1 MSFLSPEYHELYI
14 CNLHGYDNHASLRRP
29 RILVPMSKV
38 LQGASKTGPG
48 GAGTSTSTP
57 STLPAS
63 NGKSERVLAKFI
75 KRRPRLRANLIPEPK
90 EQRDYVKKTMVK
102 KQSPH
107 VPILN
112 AVDAPHTDHTILRQA
127 WAYSPLL
134 DQPSTVHKWRNR
146 TMQDAL
152 SAQIRPSTP
161 VLSLAMADTAP
172 DTNPPHFK
180 PMSTSGQQEAT
191 LALTAARV
199 SAAEPTSQDTE
210 TRQES
215 IPAEFLGV
223 ARLDPPHTEF
233 TFDASAPE
241 CHCCHQNLV

>member
-1 MSFLSPEYHELYI
+1 MNFISATF
-14 CNLHGYDNHASLRRP
+14 
-29 RILVPMSKV
+29 
-38 LQGASKTGPG
+38 TGTTTMP
-48 GAGTSTSTP
+48 P
-57 STLPAS
+57 SA
-63 NGKSERVLAKFI
+63 NQEFW
-75 KRRPRLRANLIPEPK
+75 RPRLRANLIPEPK
-90 EQRDYVKKTMVK
+90 EQRDYVKKTMIK

-134 DQPSTVHKWRNR
+134 DQPSTVHKWRSQR
-146 TMQDAL
+146 VRRLKRKLDQGLFAMLDRVDSMQDAL

-172 DTNPPHFK
+172 DTYPPHFK

-199 SAAEPTSQDTE
+199 SATEPTSQDTE

-223 ARLDPPHTEF
+223 APLDPPHTEF
-233 TFDASAPE
+233 TFDASAPDR
-241 CHCCHQNLV
+241 HCCHQNLV